1 MSFAVFQHF
10 KKLYIRHMS
19 LFVFLFFNTSKCVN
33 KLNTIQTELDNVK
46 WYVDFGERL
55 ADLSIV
61 LLDHNPF
68 RSKLKLL
75 QGIWEHS

>member
-10 KKLYIRHMS
+10 KKLYFRHMS
-19 LFVFLFFNTSKCVN
+19 LFVFLFSIRVN